1 MWCRGVVV
9 GMWLAGTLAAC
20 AVVDPVDP
28 RYDTVNRSLAK
39 ARNAEWVAVYRQRP
53 IQPVP

>member
-1 MWCRGVVV
+1 MWCRGAVV
-9 GMWLAGTLAAC
+9 GM
-20 AVVDPVDP
+20 
-28 RYDTVNRSLAK
+28 VNRSLAK